1 MLLEFRRAAAQSE
14 LCATVISLGGSCRAG
29 RIDTSGANRS
39 TAANRRST
47 DFSGLRSR
55 QGRFARYSG
64 RIKSQGRRVCKI
76 ARARRSNRHG
86 YAGDFAHAVGPSH
99 HYRAVSRSRALT
111 KGPPRAQNRHLM
123 AVPAASVPQGDFA
136 HSTCSDLTGIRFRV
150 PVSNGNGNK
159 HRLAS
164 TGVGSG
170 RAAGA
175 CRAFRDLDIC
185 HSAYVADPPLLF
197 RRIAAMIPPER
208 ARWLV
213 VANKQ
218 K

>member
-1 MLLEFRRAAAQSE
+1 M
-14 LCATVISLGGSCRAG
+14 
-29 RIDTSGANRS
+29 
-39 TAANRRST
+39 AANRLCTAVNRRPQN
-47 DFSGLRSR
+47 FSGLRSR
-55 QGRFARYSG
+55 QGRFARCRPLYQIPVASN
-64 RIKSQGRRVCKI
+64 RRVVGCAKSPGHGGATGTASPAILRTRSAAHIII
-76 ARARRSNRHG
+76 ARCRDRGANQRPAACAKSPF
-86 YAGDFAHAVGPSH
+86 D
-99 HYRAVSRSRALT
+99 
-111 KGPPRAQNRHLM
+111 
-123 AVPAASVPQGDFA
+123 AVPAASVSQGDFA
-136 HSTCSDLTGIRFRV
+136 HPTCSDLTGIRSRV